1 MKPEKREGEES
12 RGAGKKCEI
21 CQDAL
26 VVVQLLRPSPEKA
39 GQGHG
44 RRGLTSLLFGF
55 KKMGASENHARAFFF
70 FFFFGSGTDWQLG
83 RPGDSA
89 EERKDWLTNWKGTR

>member
-1 MKPEKREGEES
+1 MGEDAGEGEGRPKSHRRGKRMKPEKREGEES

-21 CQDAL
+21 CQEAL

-44 RRGLTSLLFGF
+44 RRGLTSLLFWF
-55 KKMGASENHARAFFF
+55 
-70 FFFFGSGTDWQLG
+70 
-83 RPGDSA
+83 
-89 EERKDWLTNWKGTR
+89 